1 MNGHIKLGIV
11 IGAVSILLV
20 MLPTVQKPA
29 QSQAGATEAPAGFD
43 NLTNGHISQPEFDMF
58 RKTFE
63 EVEKIDDG
71 LGPTFNDTS
80 CRNCHN
86 VPVTGGSGKKIPET
100 RAGHL
105 DAQGNFVD
113 HPGGS
118 LVQDQALNQRII
130 EHVLPDEEVSKRS
143 STNVLGN
150 GFVEAISDKTLTDI
164 RDAQPSAIRGQAILV
179 PILEAAPGTTRVGRF
194 GWKNQHAS
202 LESFSADA
210 YLNEM
215 GITSPLQR
223 TENTS
228 DGNNVA
234 AFDAVPD
241 PEDVDGADVKEFAQ
255 FMRATKV
262 PPRDPLLVGKPDTIA
277 GEQIFNSPN
286 LGCAG
291 CHTPAITT
299 APAGTVFTG
308 GFTVTPALGNKIIH
322 PYSDYLLHNVG
333 TNDPIV
339 QNGGQVTYNKVRT
352 APLWGLRTRLFFLH
366 DLSASTIDL
375 AIKYH
380 GQQAQAAS
388 DAYQALSN
396 AEQQQLLT
404 FLNSL

>member
-1 MNGHIKLGIV
+1 MNRSIKLGIV
-11 IGAVSILLV
+11 IVTVSILLV

-43 NLTNGHISQPEFDMF
+43 NQTNGHISQADFDAF
-58 RKTFE
+58 RASFE
-63 EVEKIDDG
+63 ETETIQQG

-80 CRNCHN
+80 CANCHK

-105 DAQGNFVD
+105 DAGGNFVE

-130 EHVLPDEEVSKRS
+130 EHVLPGEDTTSRS

-150 GFVEAISDKTLTDI
+150 GFVEAISDTTLTGI
-164 RDAQPSAIRGQAILV
+164 RDAQPPNIRGLAISV
-179 PILEAAPGTTRVGRF
+179 PILEAANGSTRVGRF

-215 GITSPLQR
+215 GITSPLQPV
-223 TENTS
+223 ENTS
-228 DGNNVA
+228 DGNDVS

-241 PEDVDGADVKEFAQ
+241 PEDVGGVDVKQFAQ

-277 GEQIFNSPN
+277 GAQLFGSI
-286 LGCAG
+286 GCAG
-291 CHTPAITT
+291 CHTPTITT
-299 APAGTVFTG
+299 APSGTVFNG
-308 GFTVTPALGNKIIH
+308 GFTVSAALGNKIVH
-322 PYSDYLLHNVG
+322 PYSDFLLHDIG
-333 TNDPIV
+333 THDPIV
-339 QNGGQVTYNKVRT
+339 QNGGPATYNKVRT
-352 APLWGLRTRLFFLH
+352 APLWGVRTRSFFLH
-366 DLSASTIDL
+366 DLSAPSLTQ
-375 AIKYH
+375 AIQSH
-380 GQQAQAAS
+380 RGQAQAAS
-388 DAYQALSN
+388 DAFQALSTV
-396 AEQQQLLT
+396 QQKQLLT
-404 FLNSL
+404 FLDSL